1 MIRILFLISMVAL
14 MGTASAEVVD
24 IIFPELAGDYELPSD
39 TSPGH
44 RATSFIFPPD
54 VQSFENL
61 RLVLSGEW
69 VEGTIIC
76 SNMYGLP
83 PDTTSF
89 TPGLSM
95 YLTSPGNIDGFFHAT
110 VHPPH
115 GEFSQ
120 WNAEFEFCC
129 PGGPGDLSELLGV
142 MISAELFCDLIL
154 ILPCNIDEPSFGIL
168 DEVRI
173 EALGAVPDQGSS
185 WGRVKALFR

>member
-1 MIRILFLISMVAL
+1 M
-14 MGTASAEVVD
+14 
-24 IIFPELAGDYELPSD
+24 
-39 TSPGH
+39 
-44 RATSFIFPPD
+44 FPPD
-54 VQSFENL
+54 VQSFEEL

-69 VEGTIIC
+69 VEGTIVC
-76 SNMYGLP
+76 SNHYGLP

-89 TPGLSM
+89 MPGLSI

-115 GEFSQ
+115 GEFFQ

-142 MISAELFCDLIL
+142 LISVELFCDLIL
-154 ILPCNIDEPSFGIL
+154 ILPCNIDEHSYGVL

-173 EALGAVPDQGSS
+173 RIRGQLGEV
-185 WGRVKALFR
+185 